1 MTKIS
6 FIGDSIRMQYAPVV
20 TERLGKDYEVF
31 APTENCRFAKYTL
44 RGMWDWKA
52 GMSGSRVVH
61 WNNGLWD
68 ICELFGDGIFTSVDE
83 YVENMLRIA
92 DILLSRHEIVIFAT
106 TTPVRKENPH
116 NKTVWI
122 EEYNAALVPKLKEK
136 GIIINDLFSL
146 VAADIP
152 RYVSDDLIHLSKEG
166 IELCA
171 DAVEKAVR
179 DAEQLLE
186 GEKETVATD
195 NKEEAGAPVLF
206 DK

>member
-52 GMSGSRVVH
+52 GMSGSRIVH

-179 DAEQLLE
+179 DAEKLLK
-186 GEKETVATD
+186 GENETVSASEKD
-195 NKEEAGAPVLF
+195 EAGAPRSF
-206 DK
+206 R